1 MKPKETM
8 YHGKLVTQDHNYSSR
23 QKMRMINN
31 REKAWGLKSNQIKSN
46 QKTDLQRL
54 VLQKNNIE
62 HHYKGKTSTKIK
74 NKISFY
80 CSYSLT

>member
-31 REKAWGLKSNQIKSN
+31 REKAWGLKSNQIKS
-46 QKTDLQRL
+46 KDRFT
-54 VLQKNNIE
+54 
-62 HHYKGKTSTKIK
+62 TS
-74 NKISFY
+74 
-80 CSYSLT
+80 CSTEEQY